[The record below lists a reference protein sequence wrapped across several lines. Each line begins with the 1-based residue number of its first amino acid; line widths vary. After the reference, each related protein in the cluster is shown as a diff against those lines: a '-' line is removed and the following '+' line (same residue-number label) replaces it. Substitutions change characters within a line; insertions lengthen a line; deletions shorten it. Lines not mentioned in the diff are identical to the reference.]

1 MVIMTQRFLCDGQ
14 RSYQKLFGFDVTA
27 HVSVQQSQIAK
38 GGADT
43 GMGGTQ
49 RLLAPGQ
56 CGLEEW
62 LRLSVAPQILIDRRK
77 PRDRRAIVRVLFAKA
92 LPS

>member
-14 RSYQKLFGFDVTA
+14 RSYQKLFGFDVT
-27 HVSVQQSQIAK
+27 QIAK

-56 CGLEEW
+56 CGL
-62 LRLSVAPQILIDRRK
+62 
-77 PRDRRAIVRVLFAKA
+77 
-92 LPS
+92 